1 MATKITQV
9 GPVGIGAG
17 RMSRS
22 RAGWTVRAC
31 AVLALLLVL
40 AAVGVGPAAAD
51 ELEEPTVVP
60 SSDSATGS
68 LPGWIIVRWGHS
80 GQGLNEFSVERENP
94 YFRWDNVNAAQR
106 NLPDGGL
113 QPDTTYRY
121 RVCAY
126 FNTDDGEPACSPWQA
141 GKTSPPE
148 PQQQQRRPPRPRIV
162 EHHAGHTWVGI
173 KWEAGYDYDSYFV
186 NITGPFGTAKGP
198 RELRTIHHDDDG
210 TWSYQ
215 RVDGLLPGRAYG
227 FSVQGCTE
235 TIFGFGA
242 DRCWD
247 WAPEYP
253 AYTSTYPLHSGPDTC
268 APPFVWRE
276 AFAGDRAC
284 VELHR
289 RQQVAADNAQAQ
301 SRRAY
306 ICTPP
311 NCTFTAPDTCK
322 VPFVWREARPSDHVC
337 VPVPERTQVAAEN
350 ALANQRRAAPR

>member
-1 MATKITQV
+1 MATKITQLRR
-9 GPVGIGAG
+9 VGIRAARPKSAG
-17 RMSRS
+17 
-22 RAGWTVRAC
+22 AGWTVRAC
-31 AVLALLLVL
+31 AVLVLALVL
-40 AAVGVGPAAAD
+40 AAVGVGPAVAD
-51 ELEEPTVVP
+51 ELEAPTVVP
-60 SSDSATGS
+60 SSGPETGS

-113 QPDTTYRY
+113 RPDTTYRY

-126 FNTDDGEPACSPWQA
+126 FNTEDGEPACSEWQA
-141 GKTSPPE
+141 GKTSPPGST
-148 PQQQQRRPPRPRIV
+148 QQQQRPPRPRIV

-173 KWEAGYDYDSYFV
+173 KWEAGYDYDSYFI

-210 TWSYQ
+210 TWGYQ

-235 TIFGFGA
+235 TIFGLGD

-253 AYTSTYPLHSGPDTC
+253 AYTSSYPLHSGPDTLRTALRLAGC
-268 APPFVWRE
+268 VRGRPDLRRGEPPP
-276 AFAGDRAC
+276 AGRRRQRTGAVASC
-284 VELHR
+284 LHVHSAQLHLHR
-289 RQQVAADNAQAQ
+289 TRHLQGPLRLARGAA
-301 SRRAY
+301 RRPRLRHGAG
-306 ICTPP
+306 T
-311 NCTFTAPDTCK
+311 
-322 VPFVWREARPSDHVC
+322 
-337 VPVPERTQVAAEN
+337 
-350 ALANQRRAAPR
+350 LAGGG